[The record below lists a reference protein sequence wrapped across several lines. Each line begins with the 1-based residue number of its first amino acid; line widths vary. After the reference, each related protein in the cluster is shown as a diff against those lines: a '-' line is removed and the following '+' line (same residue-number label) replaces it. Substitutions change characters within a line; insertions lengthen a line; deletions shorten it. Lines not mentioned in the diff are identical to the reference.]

1 MPSRSSWSIG
11 GHNQGRREMKDDT
24 QCLLKNLEPNAQSPS
39 EAGSPSSRRRKRETQ
54 VPQDGEAVEEREPS
68 FNSNVAAFALKAK
81 VIYPINQKFRPL
93 ADGSSNPSLHETLK
107 PAALPHQPGGPSP
120 SSSLGSL
127 SPAEKED
134 CSSSCSARSAASE
147 DRLLCRAFLRANS
160 FPEVLA
166 CERSGTEQLLAPPQ
180 SQMKGKCFESTQDM
194 KAVRTAQLKTLAEQ
208 DSRAAAAGM
217 SVFEMFIQIFKMC
230 LLDLLPKKKSDDE
243 LHQKILSE
251 QEHDLEELEKGLQIK
266 LSNTEVLGTSDSEY
280 ITLADVEKKERGYSE
295 QLVDNME
302 AFWKQMENIQHFL
315 VDQFKCSSAKAR
327 QLTMTLTERMAVA
340 EELLRQSQDLQT
352 LDTLERTLGR
362 VHMAK
367 LIACLLTQIQEETK
381 CRLAAMSRSLDL
393 LAVQGTLSG
402 RQKEELLAQQHK
414 AFWEE
419 AEHFGREFLQRSKDL
434 AQASLA
440 RQVEGA
446 ARLTLAHEEERRS
459 FLASSL
465 PTQDPEGFLKA
476 FHEVLERQQLTQRDL
491 EEQEEVRA
499 TEAAAALCQTLP
511 GVSGLPKTECKALQQ
526 ATQEEA
532 ARQLGHLDRFRRQQW
547 GLLQDL
553 LEQDRQR
560 LTLQCLIPRMLCSWQ
575 QPNDTAL
582 THET

>member
-166 CERSGTEQLLAPPQ
+166 CESADIELCVYNLHLKDLQRLDAALRQEQHL
-180 SQMKGKCFESTQDM
+180 
-194 KAVRTAQLKTLAEQ
+194 
-208 DSRAAAAGM
+208 
-217 SVFEMFIQIFKMC
+217 MFIQIFKMC

-499 TEAAAALCQTLP
+499 TEAAAALCQELYCSTMDTFQWMADTLFLQTLP